1 MSTRVRNESDF
12 GIGTI
17 GREDVRKWQ
26 VEQASL
32 CKHMMDSLVEQ
43 VIVHS
48 DNMGGDLGSIT
59 RTPDYE
65 QVDGASS
72 HQVKEDVKR
81 LRRELLLL
89 AKSYGW
95 SYGH

>member
-1 MSTRVRNESDF
+1 MSTRVRSENQP
-12 GIGTI
+12 GIGNH

-26 VEQASL
+26 VAQAGL
-32 CKHMMDSLVEQ
+32 CKALMDSLVEQ
-43 VIVHS
+43 VIVHR

-59 RTPDYE
+59 RTPEYE
-65 QVDGASS
+65 QVDGASNR
-72 HQVKEDVKR
+72 QVKEDVKR

-95 SYGH
+95 SCGH

>member
-1 MSTRVRNESDF
+1 MSTRVRNESEI
-12 GIGTI
+12 GIGTS
-17 GREDVRKWQ
+17 GREDVRRWQ

-43 VIVHS
+43 VIVHR

-59 RTPDYE
+59 RNKDYE

>member
-1 MSTRVRNESDF
+1 MSTRVRDENEL
-12 GIGTI
+12 GIGNK

-26 VEQASL
+26 VAQAGL
-32 CKHMMDSLVEQ
+32 CKALMDSLVEQ
-43 VIVHS
+43 VIVHR

-59 RTPDYE
+59 RTPGYE
-65 QVDGASS
+65 QVDGAASR
-72 HQVKEDVKR
+72 QVKEDVKR

>member
-1 MSTRVRNESDF
+1 MSTRVRNESEL

-43 VIVHS
+43 VIVHR
-48 DNMGGDLGSIT
+48 DNLGGDLGSIT
-59 RTPDYE
+59 GNPEYE
-65 QVDGASS
+65 QADGASS

>member
-1 MSTRVRNESDF
+1 MSTRVRNESEL
-12 GIGTI
+12 GIGTS
-17 GREDVRKWQ
+17 GREDVRSWQ

-43 VIVHS
+43 VIVHR
-48 DNMGGDLGSIT
+48 DNMGGGIGSIT
-59 RTPDYE
+59 RTPEYE

>member
-1 MSTRVRNESDF
+1 MSTRVRNENEL
-12 GIGTI
+12 GIGSH
-17 GREDVRKWQ
+17 GREDVRRWQ
-26 VEQASL
+26 VEQVRL
-32 CKHMMDSLVEQ
+32 CKRLMDSLVEQ
-43 VIVHS
+43 VIVHR
-48 DNMGGDLGSIT
+48 DNMGGDIGSIT
-59 RTPDYE
+59 RSKEYE

-72 HQVKEDVKR
+72 RQVKEDVKR

>member
-1 MSTRVRNESDF
+1 MSTRVRNESDM
-12 GIGTI
+12 GIGPS

-26 VEQASL
+26 VEQATL

-43 VIVHS
+43 VIVHR
-48 DNMGGDLGSIT
+48 DNMGGDMGSIT
-59 RTPDYE
+59 RNPEYE

-72 HQVKEDVKR
+72 SQVKDDVKR

>member
-1 MSTRVRNESDF
+1 MSTRVRNESDL
-12 GIGTI
+12 GIGNH
-17 GREDVRKWQ
+17 GREEIRKWQ

-59 RTPDYE
+59 RTTEYE

>member
-1 MSTRVRNESDF
+1 MSTRVRNENELV
-12 GIGTI
+12 IGNS
-17 GREDVRKWQ
+17 GRENVRNWQ

-43 VIVHS
+43 VIVHR
-48 DNMGGDLGSIT
+48 DNMGGELGSIT
-59 RTPDYE
+59 STVDYE

>member
-1 MSTRVRNESDF
+1 MSTRVRNESELV
-12 GIGTI
+12 IGTS
-17 GREDVRKWQ
+17 GREDVRRWQ

-43 VIVHS
+43 VIVHR

-59 RTPDYE
+59 RTKDYD

>member
-1 MSTRVRNESDF
+1 MSTRVRNESEPE
-12 GIGTI
+12 IGTS
-17 GREDVRKWQ
+17 GRKDVRKWQ
-26 VEQASL
+26 VEQVSL
-32 CKHMMDSLVEQ
+32 CKALMDSLVEQ
-43 VIVHS
+43 VIVHR

-59 RTPDYE
+59 RTPEYE
-65 QVDGASS
+65 QVDGASNR
-72 HQVKEDVKR
+72 QVKEDVKR

>member
-1 MSTRVRNESDF
+1 MSTRVRNENEL
-12 GIGTI
+12 GIGNQ
-17 GREDVRKWQ
+17 GREDVRRWQ
-26 VEQASL
+26 VAQAGFCKSL
-32 CKHMMDSLVEQ
+32 MNALVEQ
-43 VIVHS
+43 VIVHR

-59 RTPDYE
+59 RTPGYE
-65 QVDGASS
+65 QVDGAASR
-72 HQVKEDVKR
+72 QVKEDVKR

>member
-1 MSTRVRNESDF
+1 MSTRVRNESDL
-12 GIGTI
+12 GIGTS

-43 VIVHS
+43 VIVHR
-48 DNMGGDLGSIT
+48 DNMGGYLGSIT
-59 RTPDYE
+59 RAPEYE

>member
-1 MSTRVRNESDF
+1 MSTRVRNESEI
-12 GIGTI
+12 GIGTS
-17 GREDVRKWQ
+17 GREDVRRWQ

-43 VIVHS
+43 VIVHR

-59 RTPDYE
+59 RNKDYE

-81 LRRELLLL
+81 LRRELVLL

-95 SYGH
+95 RYGH

>member
-1 MSTRVRNESDF
+1 MDGRIRDEKAPSACQSDLLAVRE
-12 GIGTI
+12 
-17 GREDVRKWQ
+17 WQ

-32 CKHMMDSLVEQ
+32 CKSLMDSLAEQ
-43 VIVHS
+43 VGTHR
-48 DNMGGDLGSIT
+48 DKLGARGVELSSL
-59 RTPDYE
+59 REYE
-65 QVDGASS
+65 QAEGAGSR
-72 HQVKEDVKR
+72 QVKEDVKR

>member
-1 MSTRVRNESDF
+1 MSTRVRNENEL
-12 GIGTI
+12 GIGSH

-32 CKHMMDSLVEQ
+32 CKRLMDSLVEQ
-43 VIVHS
+43 VIVHR
-48 DNMGGDLGSIT
+48 DNMGGDIGSIT
-59 RTPDYE
+59 RTQDYE

-72 HQVKEDVKR
+72 RQVKEDVKR

>member
-1 MSTRVRNESDF
+1 MSTRVLNENEF
-12 GIGTI
+12 GIGNK

-26 VEQASL
+26 VAQAGL
-32 CKHMMDSLVEQ
+32 CKSLMDALVEQ
-43 VIVHS
+43 VIVHR

-59 RTPDYE
+59 RTPGYE
-65 QVDGASS
+65 QVDGAASR
-72 HQVKEDVKR
+72 QVKEDVKR

>member
-1 MSTRVRNESDF
+1 MSTRVRNENEL
-12 GIGTI
+12 GIGNQ
-17 GREDVRKWQ
+17 GREDVRRWQ
-26 VEQASL
+26 VAQAVL
-32 CKHMMDSLVEQ
+32 CKTLMESLVEQ
-43 VIVHS
+43 VIVHR
-48 DNMGGDLGSIT
+48 DNMGGDTGSIT
-59 RTPDYE
+59 RTTNYD

-72 HQVKEDVKR
+72 NQVKEDVKR

>member
-1 MSTRVRNESDF
+1 MSTRVRNENQL
-12 GIGTI
+12 GIGNH

-26 VEQASL
+26 VAQAGI
-32 CKHMMDSLVEQ
+32 CKALMDSLVEQ
-43 VIVHS
+43 VIVHR

-59 RTPDYE
+59 RTPEYE
-65 QVDGASS
+65 QVDGASNR
-72 HQVKEDVKR
+72 QVKEDVKR

>member
-1 MSTRVRNESDF
+1 MSTRVRNENDP
-12 GIGTI
+12 GIGSH

-43 VIVHS
+43 VIVHR
-48 DNMGGDLGSIT
+48 DNMGGDFGSIT
-59 RTPDYE
+59 RTTDYD

-72 HQVKEDVKR
+72 RQVKEDVKR

>member
-1 MSTRVRNESDF
+1 MSTRVRNESEP

>member
-1 MSTRVRNESDF
+1 MSTRVRNENER
-12 GIGTI
+12 GIGNK
-17 GREDVRKWQ
+17 GREDVRTWQ
-26 VEQASL
+26 VAQVGFCKSL
-32 CKHMMDSLVEQ
+32 MDALVEQ
-43 VIVHS
+43 VVVHR

-59 RTPDYE
+59 RTPGYE
-65 QVDGASS
+65 QVDGAASR
-72 HQVKEDVKR
+72 QVKEDVKR